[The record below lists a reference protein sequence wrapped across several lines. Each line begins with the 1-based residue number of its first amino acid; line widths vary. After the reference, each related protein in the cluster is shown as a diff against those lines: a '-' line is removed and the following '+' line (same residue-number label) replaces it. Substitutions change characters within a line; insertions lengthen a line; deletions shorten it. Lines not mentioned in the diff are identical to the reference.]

1 MSSRIKFLEKFS
13 VTSFTLSED
22 CTSGPWNR
30 GDTSDLP
37 LLRTLLAF
45 RQKSQGPSFGEVM
58 DSFVSL
64 AHASLTDSRT
74 LLQRLLACLKFT
86 LDSEDSLFVQTKKV
100 ISMIWRLSI
109 NINHSYSQHSCPYV
123 SLNWCNDSESVL
135 TNPVRKDGVRGWSM

>member
-64 AHASLTDSRT
+64 CKFDRFKNPFAKITSLSKIYFRFRRFVVCANEKSDFYD
-74 LLQRLLACLKFT
+74 LK
-86 LDSEDSLFVQTKKV
+86 VK
-100 ISMIWRLSI
+100 
-109 NINHSYSQHSCPYV
+109 HQH
-123 SLNWCNDSESVL
+123 
-135 TNPVRKDGVRGWSM
+135 

>member
-22 CTSGPWNR
+22 STYGPWNR

-45 RQKSQGPSFGEVM
+45 RQMSQGPSFGEVM

-100 ISMIWRLSI
+100 ISMI
-109 NINHSYSQHSCPYV
+109 
-123 SLNWCNDSESVL
+123 
-135 TNPVRKDGVRGWSM
+135 